1 MARKKAPPKRA
12 PEYEK
17 PKPKKKSPPGKA
29 KDGSKCFTR
38 TNKGGAAY
46 VTCEGSQKKAKAKAS
61 LKRGGSPPV
70 MTKKKA
76 PAKPKPKPKPKSTI
90 GGYSGQ
96 KVKVGTLNKGSLN
109 LTKPKPKAEPSQV
122 KSAWTFFEKKFKGIG
137 PSEHLKEHKVELN
150 KDGTYNVYEYPMVF
164 RSGDFEKS
172 RKLVGK
178 INSKD
183 ISFRRG
189 TKAMDDTTAIIGEVK
204 SAKAKPSVSKED
216 FMNVSSIIGTRNKQR
231 VEENFEKL
239 TTWNPLA
246 TAKLAPNT
254 WTAVRIFPYSGGGK
268 GKIYEAYYKKNFK
281 NQHRKLKPNRGAMG
295 SNMSM
300 TWGQNAAH
308 YHPWEDTLS
317 SVIIIR
323 DMKTKNIVGGA
334 HTLRSKTRKGIHG
347 GRGFDGADEAPRR
360 QFRFSNGDVN
370 TIEREGGE
378 YKFPIDG
385 SGNDSDLILAPL
397 NIQKY
402 YKYSEEKAIEGED
415 QEHDHPNDIVR
426 KFKFKPAVKDINK
439 LIFTYR
445 Y

>member
-17 PKPKKKSPPGKA
+17 PKAKKKSPPGKA

-61 LKRGGSPPV
+61 LKSGGPPPV

-76 PAKPKPKPKPKSTI
+76 PAKPKPKSTI

-109 LTKPKPKAEPSQV
+109 LTKPKPKA
-122 KSAWTFFEKKFKGIG
+122 
-137 PSEHLKEHKVELN
+137 
-150 KDGTYNVYEYPMVF
+150 
-164 RSGDFEKS
+164 
-172 RKLVGK
+172 
-178 INSKD
+178 
-183 ISFRRG
+183 
-189 TKAMDDTTAIIGEVK
+189 
-204 SAKAKPSVSKED
+204 KAKPSVSKED

-231 VEENFEKL
+231 VEENFDKL

-254 WTAVRIFPYSGGGK
+254 WSAVRIFPYSGGGK

-281 NQHRKLKPNRGAMG
+281 NQHRKLKPNRGTLG

-347 GRGFDGADEAPRR
+347 NRGFDGADEAPRR

-445 Y
+445 YY

>member
-17 PKPKKKSPPGKA
+17 PKAKKKSPPGKA

-61 LKRGGSPPV
+61 LKSGGPPPV
-70 MTKKKA
+70 MTKK
-76 PAKPKPKPKPKSTI
+76 KPKSTI

-109 LTKPKPKAEPSQV
+109 LTKPKPKA
-122 KSAWTFFEKKFKGIG
+122 
-137 PSEHLKEHKVELN
+137 
-150 KDGTYNVYEYPMVF
+150 
-164 RSGDFEKS
+164 
-172 RKLVGK
+172 
-178 INSKD
+178 
-183 ISFRRG
+183 
-189 TKAMDDTTAIIGEVK
+189 
-204 SAKAKPSVSKED
+204 KAKPSVSKED

-231 VEENFEKL
+231 VEENFDKL

-254 WTAVRIFPYSGGGK
+254 WSAVRIFPYSGGGK

-281 NQHRKLKPNRGAMG
+281 NQHRKLKPNRGTLG

-300 TWGQNAAH
+300 TWGQNDAH
-308 YHPWEDTLS
+308 YH
-317 SVIIIR
+317 
-323 DMKTKNIVGGA
+323 
-334 HTLRSKTRKGIHG
+334 
-347 GRGFDGADEAPRR
+347 GADEAPRR

-445 Y
+445 YY